1 MLYRPRDHL
10 PGDHLRL
17 PHHGPR
23 HPRCN
28 ESTRSLGQRQ
38 AHARTPSGRA
48 FGIGCTGFLAYD
60 SCSQL
65 LRIHVPG
72 AALTALTVLL
82 NKQKTLQTRSSVC
95 VVTAYGLV
103 NLFFVLVGMYHA
115 HLITQC
121 ALGCLTLF
129 FAIEFGRWVKTPNV
143 TAASMVSTRNQNE
156 WDLNR

>member
-1 MLYRPRDHL
+1 M
-10 PGDHLRL
+10 
-17 PHHGPR
+17 
-23 HPRCN
+23 
-28 ESTRSLGQRQ
+28 
-38 AHARTPSGRA
+38 
-48 FGIGCTGFLAYD
+48 FL
-60 SCSQL
+60 
-65 LRIHVPG
+65 V

-103 NLFFVLVGMYHA
+103 NLFFVLVGIYHA

-129 FAIEFGRWVKTPNV
+129 FAIEFGRWLKTPNV
-143 TAASMVSTRNQNE
+143 AAASVVSTRNQNE